1 MKLKSSQLKKRL
13 SLVFYIPLWSQIAS
27 AQIRPPQTNLPDAGS
42 LMHQAEQS
50 SPFRRTIP
58 DYLPPKEALPPEM
71 DLTQAKN
78 YAFALK
84 SFHFNGNKLVKT
96 PELMRILSPIVGK
109 DVTSNDDLKAILDL
123 VVARY
128 RQDGWIVKAY
138 LPTQILENG
147 DLIIQVVENVP
158 GSGTQR

>member
-1 MKLKSSQLKKRL
+1 MQLKSSLLKKRSRLLLLMLLL
-13 SLVFYIPLWSQIAS
+13 SEIAT
-27 AQIRPPQTNLPDAGS
+27 AQIRPPQPNLPDAGS

-50 SPFRRTIP
+50 STFRRTIP
-58 DYLPPKEALPPEM
+58 DYLPPKEVLPPEM
-71 DLTQAKN
+71 DLTQAKT
-78 YAFALK
+78 YAFPLK

-96 PELMRILSPIVGK
+96 AELMRILGPIVGK

-147 DLIIQVVENVP
+147 DLTIQVVENVS